1 MRPGR
6 FEPPT
11 CDLGNRRSIQ
21 LSYGRCDLQ
30 TWNFTSLGLDGPAG
44 CRWAIM
50 VSMKIYTRRGD
61 DGRTD
66 LFGGQ
71 RVRKDSLRVE
81 AYGSVDELN
90 SVIGWAAVAAG
101 EGRVGEML
109 RRTQNQLFEMGSDLA
124 TPVGQDGTS
133 QRTVPRIGAEHVAE
147 LERDID
153 ELTAQLPAMR
163 NFILPGGTELSSR
176 LHVAR
181 TVCRRVERFC
191 VTLSDNEP
199 VGPEVVVYL
208 NRLSD
213 LLFTMARFANQIQ
226 GVQDIPWLTRE
237 SKQPS

>member
-1 MRPGR
+1 MIAP
-6 FEPPT
+6 
-11 CDLGNRRSIQ
+11 
-21 LSYGRCDLQ
+21 
-30 TWNFTSLGLDGPAG
+30 
-44 CRWAIM
+44 
-50 VSMKIYTRRGD
+50 MKIYTRRGD

-101 EGRVGEML
+101 EGRVGEIL

-124 TPVGQDGTS
+124 TPEGQGEKTTH
-133 QRTVPRIGAEHVAE
+133 RTVPRIGAEHVAE

-153 ELTAQLPAMR
+153 ELTAQLPTMR
-163 NFILPGGTELSSR
+163 HFILPGGTELSSR

-213 LLFTMARFANQIQ
+213 LLFTLARFANQVQ
-226 GVQDIPWLTRE
+226 GVQDIPWLPRE
-237 SKQPS
+237 SSRSS